1 MFSYYIHL
9 LFIVSLAILAGNMRP
24 YRKIFLLYI
33 FITSLFFIGL
43 RLEIGGDWGAYL
55 GYYNLFSDNIDEIL
69 RLRDVGLLFVTD
81 IGYSL
86 INIVSAYLSGGIA
99 LVNTISALIF
109 LTGLFYF
116 LQGRPYL
123 SLALVI
129 SFQYLGYV
137 VAMGYTR
144 QSIAIGVSLI
154 ALKLFE
160 NRKFSASVFVSLL
173 AVLFHKTAI
182 FVTLLILITYLFI
195 QKSFKVLFWLFSIS
209 TIFFMLFQDQLLVLY
224 HEYIVGDMISY
235 GALYRLSIQAIT
247 SLLYIMLFY
256 TKKRYRDL
264 SRIWLIFAYTSI
276 ILLVAMP
283 VIGST
288 TADRL
293 SLYLYPLQI
302 ILYPTLLSNF
312 SKSIRSIVYFV
323 LAFMYVGFLTVFLLK
338 GVEREHWIPYKN
350 YVLEVFK

>member
-1 MFSYYIHL
+1 
-9 LFIVSLAILAGNMRP
+9 
-24 YRKIFLLYI
+24 
-33 FITSLFFIGL
+33 
-43 RLEIGGDWGAYL
+43 
-55 GYYNLFSDNIDEIL
+55 
-69 RLRDVGLLFVTD
+69 
-81 IGYSL
+81 
-86 INIVSAYLSGGIA
+86 
-99 LVNTISALIF
+99 VNTISALIF

-116 LQGRPYL
+116 LQGRPYF
-123 SLALVI
+123 SLALII

-144 QSIAIGVSLI
+144 QSIAIGISLI

-160 NRKFSASVFVSLL
+160 NRKFLASVFVSLL

-182 FVTLLILITYLFI
+182 FVTLLILITYIFI
-195 QKSFKVLFWLFSIS
+195 QKSFKALSWLFF
-209 TIFFMLFQDQLLVLY
+209 TLTVLLMLFQDKLIHFYNLY
-224 HEYIVGDMISY
+224 VAGEMRSF

-247 SLLYIMLFY
+247 SLLYIILFY
-256 TKKRYRDL
+256 TKNRYRDL
-264 SRIWLIFAYTSI
+264 SRIWLTFAYTSI

-312 SKSIRSIVYFV
+312 SKSIRSVVYFV
-323 LAFMYVGFLTVFLLK
+323 LVFMYVGFLTVFLLQ
-338 GVEREHWIPYKN
+338 GVHRESWVPYKN